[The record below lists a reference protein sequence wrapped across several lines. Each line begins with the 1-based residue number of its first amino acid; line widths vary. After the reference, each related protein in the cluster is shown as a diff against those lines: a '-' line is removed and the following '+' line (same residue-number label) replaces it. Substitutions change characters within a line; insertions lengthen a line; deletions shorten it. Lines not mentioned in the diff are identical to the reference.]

1 MKHDFTR
8 VFVKIM
14 EKNNGI
20 RIDRIDEI
28 KYITLVRLFLTEV
41 VQNHSMN
48 RFDHYV
54 SDSLIQHDIQFG
66 QTAAD
71 WKSYIM
77 DHDVTND
84 FVFKTIGQGNFV
96 VSYSNV
102 LIDGT
107 AYAQFDLFRLEDG
120 KIAEHWSNKEPVPA
134 RQELINSGK
143 S

>member
-1 MKHDFTR
+1 MG
-8 VFVKIM
+8 
-14 EKNNGI
+14 KNNGI
-20 RIDRIDEI
+20 RIDRTDKI
-28 KYITLVRLFLTEV
+28 KYITLVWIFLTEV

>member
-1 MKHDFTR
+1 MKHDFYPN
-8 VFVKIM
+8 IC
-14 EKNNGI
+14 KNYGI
-20 RIDRIDEI
+20 RIDRDDEI
-28 KYITLVRLFLTEV
+28 KYITLVRIFLTEV

>member
-1 MKHDFTR
+1 MKHDFYPN
-8 VFVKIM
+8 IC
-14 EKNNGI
+14 KNYGI

-28 KYITLVRLFLTEV
+28 KYITLVRIFLTEV

>member
-1 MKHDFTR
+1 MG
-8 VFVKIM
+8 
-14 EKNNGI
+14 KNNGI

-28 KYITLVRLFLTEV
+28 KYITLVRIFLTEV

>member
-1 MKHDFTR
+1 MG
-8 VFVKIM
+8 
-14 EKNNGI
+14 KNNRI
-20 RIDRIDEI
+20 RIDGTDEI
-28 KYITLVRLFLTEV
+28 KYITLERIFLTEV

>member
-1 MKHDFTR
+1 MG
-8 VFVKIM
+8 
-14 EKNNGI
+14 KNNGI
-20 RIDRIDEI
+20 RIDRDDGI
-28 KYITLVRLFLTEV
+28 KYITLVRIFLTEV

-54 SDSLIQHDIQFG
+54 SESLIQHDIQFG

-134 RQELINSGK
+134 R
-143 S
+143 

>member
-1 MKHDFTR
+1 MG
-8 VFVKIM
+8 
-14 EKNNGI
+14 KNNGI

-28 KYITLVRLFLTEV
+28 KYITLVRIFLTEV

-134 RQELINSGK
+134 RQELVNSGK

>member
-1 MKHDFTR
+1 
-8 VFVKIM
+8 
-14 EKNNGI
+14 
-20 RIDRIDEI
+20 
-28 KYITLVRLFLTEV
+28 
-41 VQNHSMN
+41 
-48 RFDHYV
+48 
-54 SDSLIQHDIQFG
+54 
-66 QTAAD
+66 
-71 WKSYIM
+71 M

-84 FVFKTIGQGNFV
+84 FVFRTIGQGNFV

-120 KIAEHWSNKEPVPA
+120 KITEHWSNKEPVPA

>member
-28 KYITLVRLFLTEV
+28 KYITLVRIFLTEV

>member
-8 VFVKIM
+8 VFVKNI

>member
-1 MKHDFTR
+1 MR
-8 VFVKIM
+8 
-14 EKNNGI
+14 KNNGI
-20 RIDRIDEI
+20 RIDRDDEI
-28 KYITLVRLFLTEV
+28 KYITLVRIFLTEV

>member
-1 MKHDFTR
+1 MG
-8 VFVKIM
+8 
-14 EKNNGI
+14 KNNGI
-20 RIDRIDEI
+20 RIDRDDEI
-28 KYITLVRLFLTEV
+28 KYITLVRIFLTEV